1 MNKPGESTTTAR
13 RDDKPR
19 EYSSSSHGEKK
30 RSREDDKK
38 MNEMDRRKIQKY
50 KDDKLKERKDHTRRV
65 LEQQAQE
72 KRRAL
77 LGKQSE
83 FIGTLEFRNQ
93 LPDLPFDAKFIQYAH
108 DADRFVKYK
117 PSQVERDYVHEFY
130 VEQNLGLP
138 IDLIDPEKFE
148 VPDVSERAMTN
159 VDVELLN
166 MPEIISGASAAKA
179 KIRPHV
185 PWLRRSEFMGT
196 DLSEAVH
203 QFKNESEL
211 QVEIRDKNQAM
222 LSVIMQKDL
231 EQRANESFDLC
242 PAADNMVHPL
252 KADLKPVQVWDVFPD
267 EILSSNIYSI
277 LSYDILPSTDTR
289 DPTTHDRESHA
300 LLRNVVT
307 VSQPNAA
314 DVLLGSILFPSTG
327 HKAVGG
333 GDTHDSDEDGGS
345 EKFKF
350 FRDYVLNI
358 NHFPNDVQQL
368 MLMINPDATS
378 ATYASLSTNITLK
391 KTKIGGDSKRRR
403 GAVVHRR
410 AYNDAEEEKRTESL
424 LTVGGIYD
432 ERLNGM
438 VGHGGHHVKDAQD
451 DDVGSPDV
459 SEEDSD

>member
-185 PWLRRSEFMGT
+185 PWLRRSEFM
-196 DLSEAVH
+196 
-203 QFKNESEL
+203 
-211 QVEIRDKNQAM
+211 
-222 LSVIMQKDL
+222 
-231 EQRANESFDLC
+231 
-242 PAADNMVHPL
+242 
-252 KADLKPVQVWDVFPD
+252 
-267 EILSSNIYSI
+267 
-277 LSYDILPSTDTR
+277 
-289 DPTTHDRESHA
+289 
-300 LLRNVVT
+300 
-307 VSQPNAA
+307 
-314 DVLLGSILFPSTG
+314 
-327 HKAVGG
+327 
-333 GDTHDSDEDGGS
+333 
-345 EKFKF
+345 
-350 FRDYVLNI
+350 
-358 NHFPNDVQQL
+358 
-368 MLMINPDATS
+368 
-378 ATYASLSTNITLK
+378 
-391 KTKIGGDSKRRR
+391 
-403 GAVVHRR
+403 
-410 AYNDAEEEKRTESL
+410 
-424 LTVGGIYD
+424 
-432 ERLNGM
+432 
-438 VGHGGHHVKDAQD
+438 
-451 DDVGSPDV
+451 
-459 SEEDSD
+459 